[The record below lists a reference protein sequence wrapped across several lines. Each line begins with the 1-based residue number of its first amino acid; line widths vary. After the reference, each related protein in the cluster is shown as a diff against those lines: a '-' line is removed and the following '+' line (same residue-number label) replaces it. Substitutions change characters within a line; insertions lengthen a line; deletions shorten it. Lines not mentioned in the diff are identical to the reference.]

1 MLANTTTFV
10 AGDRVLGQTGKWIHV
25 DPADTRGQHL
35 VRAGGWLNPP
45 TLAIWQMLL
54 AEGGWTHVF
63 DVGANYGEMLVNVKL
78 PHGAEVIAVEPS
90 PAIRAKLE
98 RTLHEAGI
106 AAEVLGVAFSNA
118 SGTGRLRIDD
128 TWSGTTRLAP
138 PDETEGIPIQIDTLG
153 SVLRRVPMPLS
164 AISALI
170 KIDVEGEETNVLRGA
185 LEELAILGKF
195 AALVE
200 VLHLRAEDLAWIE
213 QEFDIEILRPGN
225 PAKLVSVPRG
235 QFAGVLSNE
244 AFYRQD
250 VVLRRRAGETQL

>member
-1 MLANTTTFV
+1 MPR
-10 AGDRVLGQTGKWIHV
+10 DRVLGPTGNWIHV

-35 VRAGGWLNPP
+35 IHAGGSLNPP
-45 TLAIWQMLL
+45 TLAMWQMLL
-54 AEGGWTHVF
+54 AEAGWSHVF

-78 PHGAEVIAVEPS
+78 PDEAEVIAVEPN
-90 PAIRAKLE
+90 PAIRAKLAQ
-98 RTLHEAGI
+98 TLHDAGI
-106 AAEVLGVAFSNA
+106 AAEILDIAFSDV

-128 TWSGTTRLAP
+128 TWSGTTRLAR
-138 PDETEGIPIQIDTLG
+138 PDEAEGIPIQTDTLG
-153 SVLRRVPMPLS
+153 SVLRRARMPLP

-170 KIDVEGEETNVLRGA
+170 KIDVEGDEANVLRGA

-213 QEFDIEILRPGN
+213 QEFEIEILQPGN

-235 QFAGVLSNE
+235 QFAPMLSNE
-244 AFYRQD
+244 TFYRQD
-250 VVLRRRAGETQL
+250 VVLRRRAGEAQR